1 MEEGILLANRVTIQ
15 DIADVLGVSRN
26 TVSKAL
32 NNTGVLAEST
42 KVRILQ
48 KAAEMGYGQFPIS
61 EGTSLFGKGREIAL
75 FTTAVLDTSHFGSV
89 MLDYFQNEIAKL
101 GYRFAIYLVREN
113 EIKSKALPTTFH
125 KENVDGILCVEL
137 FDREYSQLVCEIGL
151 PTLFVDAPANLDSLS
166 LKADVLLMNSS
177 SNIYH
182 FIQEMTRRGKT
193 SFGFIGEYQHCQSFY
208 ERFYAYKHAL
218 DALHLPPKDEFCI
231 LGNDAKFTYTDYLHD
246 QLNKMQALPQVFL
259 CANDFVAIDF
269 LRVLREKGIR
279 VPQDVY
285 LCGFDDS
292 SESRILSPSLTTIHI
307 YSEIMGFSAVHLLIS
322 RIKNPS
328 LNYRVLYT
336 ETTLKYRESTGDT
349 FDKDTVK

>member
-1 MEEGILLANRVTIQ
+1 MMKEGILLVSRVTIQ
-15 DIADVLGVSRN
+15 DIADALGVSRN

-32 NNTGVLAEST
+32 NSTGVLAEST
-42 KVRILQ
+42 KERVLQ
-48 KAAEMGYGQFPIS
+48 KAREMGYRQLPIS

-75 FTTAVLDTSHFGSV
+75 FTTVVLDTSHFGSV
-89 MLDYFQNEIAKL
+89 MLDCFQNEIAKM

-113 EIKSKALPTTFH
+113 EIKNKTLPPTFH
-125 KENVDGILCVEL
+125 KENIDGILCVEL
-137 FDREYSQLVCEIGL
+137 FDREYSQLICEIGL

-193 SFGFIGEYQHCQSFY
+193 TFGFIGEYQHCQSFY

-218 DALHLPPKDEFCI
+218 DALHLPAKDEFCI
-231 LGNDAKFTYTDYLHD
+231 LGNDAEFTYADYLHD
-246 QLNKMQALPQVFL
+246 QLNKMQTLPQVFL

-269 LRVLREKGIR
+269 LRVLKEKGIR

-292 SESRILSPSLTTIHI
+292 SESRILSPTLTTIHI
-307 YSEIMGFSAVHLLIS
+307 YSKIMGFSAVQLLIS
-322 RIKNPS
+322 RIKDPS

-336 ETTLKYRESTGDT
+336 ETTLKYRGSTGDT
-349 FDKDTVK
+349 

>member
-1 MEEGILLANRVTIQ
+1 MEEGILLVNRVTIQ
-15 DIADVLGVSRN
+15 DIADTLGVSRN

-32 NNTGVLAEST
+32 NNTGVLADST
-42 KVRILQ
+42 KERILQ
-48 KAAEMGYGQFPIS
+48 KAAEMGYRQFSRP
-61 EGTSLFGKGREIAL
+61 EGTLLLGEGREIAL

-89 MLDYFQNEIAKL
+89 MLDCFQNEIAKM

-113 EIKSKALPTTFH
+113 EIKSKTLPVTFH
-125 KENVDGILCVEL
+125 KENIDGILCMEL
-137 FDREYSQLVCEIGL
+137 FDREYSQLICEIGL
-151 PTLFVDAPANLDSLS
+151 PTLFVDTPANLDSLS
-166 LKADVLLMNSS
+166 LKADVLLMNNS

-182 FIQEMTRRGKT
+182 FIQEMTHRGKT
-193 SFGFIGEYQHCQSFY
+193 TFGFIGEYQHCQSFY

-218 DALHLPPKDEFCI
+218 DALHLPSKDEFCI
-231 LGNDAKFTYTDYLHD
+231 LGNDAKLIYSDYLHS
-246 QLNKMQALPQVFL
+246 QLNNMQALPQVFL

-269 LRVLREKGIR
+269 LRVLKERGIR

-292 SESRILSPSLTTIHI
+292 SESKILSPTLTTIHI

-349 FDKDTVK
+349 FDKATVK